1 MNQELPMHGHTDS
14 AEPDADSAIDPVC
27 GMTVDKESARN
38 RGMAVTRDDVE
49 YFFCG
54 RGCKLDFLED
64 PSKFL
69 APGYQP
75 HM

>member
-1 MNQELPMHGHTDS
+1 MSRQLDVHQPEGAGIEG
-14 AEPDADSAIDPVC
+14 AEVDPVC
-27 GMTVDKESARN
+27 GMTVDPEVARSRGLSATYGGR
-38 RGMAVTRDDVE
+38 E

-54 RGCKLDFLED
+54 RGCKLDFMED
-64 PSKFL
+64 PATYL